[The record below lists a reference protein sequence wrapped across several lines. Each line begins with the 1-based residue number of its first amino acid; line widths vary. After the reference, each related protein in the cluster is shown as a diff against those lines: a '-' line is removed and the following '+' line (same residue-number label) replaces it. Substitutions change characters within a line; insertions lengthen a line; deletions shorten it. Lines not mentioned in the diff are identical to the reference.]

1 MEVRRVDMLHVMS
14 RGHIPATQTNRD
26 SNRDKILSRSD
37 HPKASET
44 YRRGDEIDV
53 FEYEVQFLC
62 WTAASVCAL
71 SSHIP
76 GILEVELFF
85 FYTPFGKLCGRTNR
99 SRSHIGGRPHRSF
112 LFFSFLFSCGARF
125 TVKSSFV
132 YPRHNCSPLVGHDV
146 RENSSSC
153 GCVKIRTHVPY
164 RQKVS
169 GATGYRQY
177 FRI

>member
-1 MEVRRVDMLHVMS
+1 MSALSENVDCCHVEMIEVRRVDMLHVMS

-71 SSHIP
+71 SSHI
-76 GILEVELFF
+76 FW
-85 FYTPFGKLCGRTNR
+85 R
-99 SRSHIGGRPHRSF
+99 SNY
-112 LFFSFLFSCGARF
+112 FSFIHLSVNYVDAPTAAGV
-125 TVKSSFV
+125 T
-132 YPRHNCSPLVGHDV
+132 
-146 RENSSSC
+146 
-153 GCVKIRTHVPY
+153 
-164 RQKVS
+164 
-169 GATGYRQY
+169 
-177 FRI
+177 